1 MAEVS
6 REHRAWAGAVEVKR
20 GSAAGGS
27 GRRPASGDWKKG
39 HRRGTK
45 CYQMYPHRPEKRI
58 GDNVLI
64 YNNVSYGADRCPI
77 PHCAARNVDDDETGL
92 LSTAGHTEVEETVPA
107 HRRGAVERR
116 ADGGLRGDG
125 RGRGGGVTRTA
136 SSSVIKGRL
145 QVQLGGR
152 PRTYCLISCT
162 PGPSRASQEPQCHL
176 AWSRVPIPSGH
187 PAVLLALP
195 TTTGLLR
202 GHRLDRTGANT
213 PPQPLEPGFK

>member
-1 MAEVS
+1 MGRCSGGEARV
-6 REHRAWAGAVEVKR
+6 GA
-20 GSAAGGS
+20 
-27 GRRPASGDWKKG
+27 RRVRKTTCQRRLEKKG
-39 HRRGTK
+39 PSW
-45 CYQMYPHRPEKRI
+45 YQMLPNVI
-58 GDNVLI
+58 SQSTGISGLVISDNVF
-64 YNNVSYGADRCPI
+64 NDRRI
-77 PHCAARNVDDDETGL
+77 VVRSRTARTRNVDDDETGL
-92 LSTAGHTEVEETVPA
+92 LSTAGHTEVEENVPA

-116 ADGGLRGDG
+116 ADGGLRDG

-213 PPQPLEPGFK
+213 PPQPLEPAFK